1 MKNNS
6 LDPERIIAA
15 LGTRVGNVDQRE
27 AFAQRICRQLNQESK
42 SWPVAYPSTD
52 DRGDFKAALLAL
64 ETAAKTYKKAAEELK
79 KKAQTVQKIA
89 NRQPFSKALLNVY
102 ERYIH
107 KEFGT
112 PASIEAII
120 TLCSFASASLNH
132 ERFINPQR
140 GLDIRVSKYVCRE
153 IALAY
158 LDVFKKKPT
167 YTSLDHK
174 TKTAFMRVLDEVAQT
189 FEMKRFGRSLIEG
202 VIKEIDEPT
211 VAQAFFRPSMTKL
224 KDKKT

>member
-1 MKNNS
+1 MKNKKLN
-6 LDPERIIAA
+6 PERIIAA
-15 LGTRVGNVDQRE
+15 LGTRVGSVQQRE

-42 SWPVAYPSTD
+42 SWSVAYPSTD
-52 DRGDFKAALLAL
+52 DRGDLKAALLAL
-64 ETAAKTYKKAAEELK
+64 GAAAKAYEKAFQELNKKARN
-79 KKAQTVQKIA
+79 VQKIA
-89 NRQPFSKALLNVY
+89 NKQPFSKALLNVY
-102 ERYIH
+102 DRYIH

-120 TLCSFASASLNH
+120 TLCSFASASSNH
-132 ERFINPQR
+132 ERFANPQR

-174 TKTAFMRVLDEVAQT
+174 TKTAYMRVLDEVANA
-189 FEMKRFGRSLIEG
+189 FEMKRFGRSLIEN
-202 VIKEIDEPT
+202 VIKEMDKPT
-211 VAQAFFRPSMTKL
+211 VVAPFFRPSMTKL